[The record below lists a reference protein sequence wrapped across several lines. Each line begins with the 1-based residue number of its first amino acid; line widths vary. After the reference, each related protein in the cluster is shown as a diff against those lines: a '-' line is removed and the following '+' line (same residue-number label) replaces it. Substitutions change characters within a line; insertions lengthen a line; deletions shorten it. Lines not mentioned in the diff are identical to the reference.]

1 MDVGGTK
8 WRVVRD
14 DHRERDTAAAV
25 PMSVAGSWLVTLDVK
40 HPDYVTKMTRRK
52 LTKEALKYLSSPVG
66 LPGVVDLAPAVQG
79 LAGMEP
85 VR

>member
-1 MDVGGTK
+1 MDFGGTK
-8 WRVVRD
+8 CRVVRD

-25 PMSVAGSWLVTLDVK
+25 PMSAAGSWLVTVEVK
-40 HPDYVTKMTRRK
+40 HPDYVTKMTRRR
-52 LTKEALKYLSSPVG
+52 LTKESLEYLSSPVG

-79 LAGMEP
+79 LAGIEP